1 MTLRFSHRIIAGPRD
16 NIEDNLGLA
25 RISLPIHNQTATV
38 AVIADG
44 VRGEEGGE
52 VASAMAVKTLIAGIV
67 TSLSAL
73 AGAFEAAL
81 PTPEEIDT
89 LLAHAM
95 TAANRAV
102 LGQAA
107 ADPHLKHM
115 ATTAVCVLAV
125 GDTLHVAWVGD
136 SRAYLYTQG
145 ELRRLT
151 RDHTETQRLIDAG
164 CLDPARALWHPR
176 AHRITRCVGQTEG
189 FQPDLTTHRLSPG
202 DIVLL
207 ATDGLTDVL
216 GDHKI
221 GQILHMTADDRLS
234 MDEAARQLVKAAL
247 LACTSDNTSV
257 LLFEPIPVAPGLERT
272 RTGAFPPAFF
282 RTRQPHEEGAKL

>member
-1 MTLRFSHRIIAGPRD
+1 MTLRFSQRIIAGPRE

-44 VRGEEGGE
+44 VGGEEGGE
-52 VASAMAVKTLIAGIV
+52 VASAMAVKTLVAGIV

-73 AGAFEAAL
+73 AGAFEATL
-81 PTPEEIDT
+81 PTSDEIDA
-89 LLAHAM
+89 LLKDAM
-95 TAANRAV
+95 TAANHAV

-115 ATTAVCVLAV
+115 ATTAVCALAI
-125 GDTLHVAWVGD
+125 GDSLYVAWVGD

-176 AHRITRCVGQTEG
+176 AHRITRCLGETEG
-189 FQPDLTTHRLSPG
+189 FQPDMTNHRLSPG

-216 GDHKI
+216 GDSLI
-221 GQILHMTADDRLS
+221 GQIVGLVADDRLS

-247 LACTSDNTSV
+247 LAYTSDNTSV
-257 LLFEPIPVAPGLERT
+257 LLFEPIPAEQGPERT
-272 RTGAFPPAFF
+272 RTGSFPTVFF
-282 RTRQPHEEGAKL
+282 RARHPHEEGAKP

>member
-1 MTLRFSHRIIAGPRD
+1 MTVRFSQRIIAGPRE
-16 NIEDNLGLA
+16 NIEDNLGLV

-44 VRGEEGGE
+44 VGGEEGGE
-52 VASAMAVKTLIAGIV
+52 VASAMAVKTLVAEIAAF
-67 TSLSAL
+67 LSAL
-73 AGAFEAAL
+73 AGAFAAVL
-81 PTPEEIDT
+81 PTPEEIAT

-95 TAANRAV
+95 TAANRSV

-107 ADPHLKHM
+107 AEPHLKHM
-115 ATTAVCVLAV
+115 ATTAVCALAV

-164 CLDPARALWHPR
+164 CLDPARALCHR
-176 AHRITRCVGQTEG
+176 GAHRITRCLGQAEG
-189 FQPDLTTHRLSPG
+189 FQPDMTTHRLSPG

-216 GDHKI
+216 DDNRI
-221 GQILHMTADDRLS
+221 GQIVKMAADDQLS
-234 MDEAARQLVKAAL
+234 MNEAVRQLVRAAV
-247 LACTSDNTSV
+247 LAYTGDNTSV
-257 LLFEPIPVAPGLERT
+257 LLFEPIPAEQALERT
-272 RTGAFPPAFF
+272 RTGSFPAVFF
-282 RTRQPHEEGAKL
+282 RALRRQEEGAKP